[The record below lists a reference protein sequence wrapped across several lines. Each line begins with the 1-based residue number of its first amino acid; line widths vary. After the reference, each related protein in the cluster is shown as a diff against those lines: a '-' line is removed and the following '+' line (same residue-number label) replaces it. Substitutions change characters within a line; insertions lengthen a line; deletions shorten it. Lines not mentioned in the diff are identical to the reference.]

1 MITENQEYL
10 DCIDKLNA
18 IEYLMNGIGLNATYG
33 DDTTHIKEAL
43 FFLSENMCSTIKNLE
58 TIVSKNQ

>member
-1 MITENQEYL
+1 MITENDEYIH
-10 DCIDKLNA
+10 CIDKLNA
-18 IEYLMNGIGLNATYG
+18 IEYLMYGVGLNATYG

-43 FFLSENMCSTIKNLE
+43 FFLSENMSSTIKNLE